1 MKQPTDWTAFF
12 NEIKP
17 NRCRRQSTSRPCGL
31 KGGTSNERTVKLLR
45 LDPSEQVRPAAFT
58 FNLNIIEEAGS
69 LI

>member
-17 NRCRRQSTSRPCGL
+17 NRLRQKSTRPYNL
-31 KGGTSNERTVKLLR
+31 KGGDSNERTLR
-45 LDPSEQVRPAAFT
+45 LRSLDTSEQTRPAAFT
-58 FNLNIIEEAGS
+58 FNLDTINEALS